1 MTRSRHT
8 LTACLLGF
16 SLLAAG
22 CAGSPLGNSLQR
34 SLEADPQLA
43 QNPPFGGEPGNE
55 NLSTGSRAST
65 PTTASAEPSSTAGSI
80 PEPGQ
85 PDFVGPTQ
93 APSGNAQTPTT
104 ASSETSSTTSRSVS
118 DAELTQ
124 VPEELRPYVGDLLA
138 LDLLKSSPALTSSGK
153 DTSNTAFKP
162 NQTVSRSDYAR
173 WLFTINN
180 QFYQN
185 QTDKKIRAGVS
196 SSQAAFKDVPSSHP
210 DFAAIQGLAEAGII
224 PSALSGNSTAVN
236 FRPEDPLTRKDL
248 ILWKVPLDTR
258 TGFPTATAEAVKE
271 SWGFQDAGKI
281 DPLALRA
288 VLADYQNGEFSN
300 IRRAFGYTTLFQP
313 DKAVTQAEAAAVLWR
328 FGTLTEGVSG
338 QQLRQE
344 NSPTP
349 ASSEESSSGNS
360 SSSGR

>member
-1 MTRSRHT
+1 MTRSRHA

-16 SLLAAG
+16 SLLVSG
-22 CAGSPLGNSLQR
+22 CAGSSLGNSLQR

-43 QNPPFGGEPGNE
+43 ENPPFGSETSNE
-55 NLSTGSRAST
+55 ASSVESSAST
-65 PTTASAEPSSTAGSI
+65 PTTESAEVSPSAGSV

-85 PDFVGPTQ
+85 PNFVGPVQ
-93 APSGNAQTPTT
+93 SSSDNAQTATT
-104 ASSETSSTTSRSVS
+104 ASPATPSTPSRSVS
-118 DAELTQ
+118 ATELAQ

-138 LDLLKSSPALTSSGK
+138 LSLLTDSPAPNSTAETNISG
-153 DTSNTAFKP
+153 TVFKP
-162 NQTVSRSDYAR
+162 SQIVTRSDYAR
-173 WLFTINN
+173 WLFAVNN

-185 QTDKKIRAGVS
+185 QPDKKIRAGVS
-196 SSQAAFKDVPSSHP
+196 SSQVAFKDVPSSHP

-258 TGFPTATAEAVKE
+258 QGLPAATVEAVKE

-300 IRRAFGYTTLFQP
+300 IRRAFGYTTLLQP
-313 DKAVTQAEAAAVLWR
+313 DKAVLQAEAAAVLWR
-328 FGTLTEGVSG
+328 FGTLTEGVSA
-338 QQLRQE
+338 QQLKQ
-344 NSPTP
+344 NGSSTTANPGKNPPTS
-349 ASSEESSSGNS
+349 A
-360 SSSGR
+360 R